1 MYKDMFLSLYDLNDN
16 FVLNLENF
24 EEAESFFNMKAYNI
38 MRNINYDIPFRLG
51 KSYVK
56 LYLIPKNK
64 MSNRKRENFIV
75 LSNTNGNITMGE
87 SDK

>member
-1 MYKDMFLSLYDLNDN
+1 MTKMIKLNDMYKDMFLSLYDLNDN

-64 MSNRKRENFIV
+64 INENYKRKC
-75 LSNTNGNITMGE
+75 
-87 SDK
+87 K